1 MALSQ
6 IQCLDDNHVNPRTHE
21 SKPEFFYCEDQRL
34 ALEALLRD
42 GREGFGKCLESRGL
56 RGFLSDPELEV
67 LVRTVEPYDP
77 GCELFPE
84 GEEDEPTPLSLHY
97 WPEMSDT
104 SIPHMDLGWPD
115 SDGYRGVTRTT
126 VYTQPPMEGQAH
138 IKEVVRKMIAQAQ
151 KVIAVVMDVFTD
163 VDIFRDLLD
172 ASFKR
177 KVSVYILLERTALPH
192 FLSMCQ
198 RANMHTGHRK
208 NLRVRCT
215 GGADFFTRSCTK
227 IRGRMGHRFMFI
239 DGDKAMSGSYCFT
252 WMSSRLD
259 RNLIT
264 VTTGQAVDGFDRL
277 FRFLYA
283 TSSSVDLRQIDMEPE
298 PEPDPLP
305 QPTVVAPPSAA
316 VARKLI
322 NPKYA
327 LVATSSPSPTTSV
340 DSPKETQDLDNSKKN
355 KRKKALEVDAPPL
368 HPGLV
373 DLEKA
378 CLISYLPTWPEP
390 DPPSDVIGFINIR
403 DTTRPTQV
411 HLQRHEMF
419 ETSQAIR
426 FSSPITKAKEILP
439 EVAKPR
445 QQTADHVELNKPQPA
460 PNTTKAEE
468 VVVDKHKSTQVS
480 VAPCDI
486 KSKEEGASGQKFK
499 SEKDTTEALNT
510 MNKLHSNTATSA
522 DVGHDT
528 ASLSAQS
535 SSKAPAPTIAKDYHM
550 TQTVHTNNLK
560 SDSLPKTNS
569 EKEVEAVPSL
579 NNKTVVMYRTHVLK
593 SKNVHTSKLLDLT
606 DSKPNTEQDTQGK
619 TVLSYTDS
627 HTQAVNTQPEIS
639 SEMTPNTQIPIV
651 HSRVSTSSAPDMP
664 SVSSTSLSE
673 NNHTEFTT
681 EHFST
686 DTAASVHSTSSS
698 SSLCPLP
705 SAITNSN
712 SLLPLSSSS
721 LPSSLTSAPPIPK
734 PRTVQLIIKDGNT
747 SNSQKLPEIS
757 VIKKTDSS
765 TALLVVHNEPTMEQT
780 SPVKEPQTAPEL
792 QDHSASKTG
801 VQKDTHN
808 RGNHKE
814 TPQQKQSVTSQETRD
829 KEADRRCDSGAETGT
844 VTGIKLQAQSDVLIT
859 DTPKAV
865 SVSVQ
870 EIIPKDVDSK
880 TVMSSDCKITP
891 QTKLDV
897 ACTVQKDTKAPEKSL
912 TSSEFSTVPNEK
924 GENMTNCKANLAK
937 LHETER
943 LSYYKLTPEDIDVS
957 EDVDSVKAPVRSP
970 VSTSHSPHM
979 SNVSAIDGIITS
991 AADRQDQQGKQARFP
1006 PTVSLRN
1013 TAKHNTDGTLQ
1024 EQTPKARESTQATDK
1039 GLRLYLSETI
1049 VPDLRSPTPERESRI
1064 LMGLIRTPTPDGFP
1078 SHASTPDSRTTTPDF
1093 RTPTPDSALSTTS
1106 DEYYE
1111 CSDSPF
1117 HEPVFD
1123 HVGFLKHGK
1132 TEDHVN
1138 FTLTNTPNAST
1149 TGTSPACT
1157 NYNPGAATLGS
1168 ADRNTSCSETST
1180 LTGSGRVSSPSLL
1193 VKKVKVSEPENTAN
1207 VEQDDETRK
1216 LNTVERREEQQ
1227 SQETEKRD
1235 SEEANKG
1242 VDHFEQDEEST
1253 EKVKEAPKRS
1263 LVLSQSTA
1271 DAPVDG
1277 GVTAGE
1283 SASEGTQPKV
1293 SRSTSDLKTE
1303 MVSYKGPDKVTLNK
1317 EKASTQ
1323 TALRPS
1329 DVERRE
1335 NLQLTRDTEALKLLH
1350 YPSKHQ
1356 RVQQPD
1362 SGASSPSRPPRPPRP
1377 LSATQ
1382 PLGPRSWA
1390 SRQLSQPE
1398 GKVQHGSFQ
1407 VLDNA
1412 SSRRRSPSRPAPPG
1426 AMGPVG
1432 SAAGRKQV
1440 PSSQQGLVSRQPSAT
1455 QSRARAGQ
1463 AQNQTQYPKPQA
1475 SFLHSQ
1481 SHLQRQTHSHPQ
1493 KLMVSAEEAHGQDE
1507 GRTPFGFTFSR
1518 LYNLKGL
1525 KDKMSK
1531 LPTHSKRGSTSSPV
1545 QGNKSSS

>member
-390 DPPSDVIGFINIR
+390 DPPSDVIGFINIW

-468 VVVDKHKSTQVS
+468 VV
-480 VAPCDI
+480 
-486 KSKEEGASGQKFK
+486 
-499 SEKDTTEALNT
+499 
-510 MNKLHSNTATSA
+510 
-522 DVGHDT
+522 
-528 ASLSAQS
+528 
-535 SSKAPAPTIAKDYHM
+535 
-550 TQTVHTNNLK
+550 
-560 SDSLPKTNS
+560 
-569 EKEVEAVPSL
+569 
-579 NNKTVVMYRTHVLK
+579 
-593 SKNVHTSKLLDLT
+593 
-606 DSKPNTEQDTQGK
+606 
-619 TVLSYTDS
+619 
-627 HTQAVNTQPEIS
+627 
-639 SEMTPNTQIPIV
+639 
-651 HSRVSTSSAPDMP
+651 
-664 SVSSTSLSE
+664 
-673 NNHTEFTT
+673 
-681 EHFST
+681 
-686 DTAASVHSTSSS
+686 
-698 SSLCPLP
+698 
-705 SAITNSN
+705 
-712 SLLPLSSSS
+712 
-721 LPSSLTSAPPIPK
+721 
-734 PRTVQLIIKDGNT
+734 
-747 SNSQKLPEIS
+747 
-757 VIKKTDSS
+757 
-765 TALLVVHNEPTMEQT
+765 
-780 SPVKEPQTAPEL
+780 
-792 QDHSASKTG
+792 
-801 VQKDTHN
+801 
-808 RGNHKE
+808 
-814 TPQQKQSVTSQETRD
+814 
-829 KEADRRCDSGAETGT
+829 
-844 VTGIKLQAQSDVLIT
+844 
-859 DTPKAV
+859 
-865 SVSVQ
+865 
-870 EIIPKDVDSK
+870 
-880 TVMSSDCKITP
+880 
-891 QTKLDV
+891 
-897 ACTVQKDTKAPEKSL
+897 
-912 TSSEFSTVPNEK
+912 
-924 GENMTNCKANLAK
+924 
-937 LHETER
+937 
-943 LSYYKLTPEDIDVS
+943 
-957 EDVDSVKAPVRSP
+957 
-970 VSTSHSPHM
+970 
-979 SNVSAIDGIITS
+979 
-991 AADRQDQQGKQARFP
+991 
-1006 PTVSLRN
+1006 
-1013 TAKHNTDGTLQ
+1013 
-1024 EQTPKARESTQATDK
+1024 
-1039 GLRLYLSETI
+1039 
-1049 VPDLRSPTPERESRI
+1049 
-1064 LMGLIRTPTPDGFP
+1064 
-1078 SHASTPDSRTTTPDF
+1078 
-1093 RTPTPDSALSTTS
+1093 
-1106 DEYYE
+1106 
-1111 CSDSPF
+1111 
-1117 HEPVFD
+1117 
-1123 HVGFLKHGK
+1123 
-1132 TEDHVN
+1132 
-1138 FTLTNTPNAST
+1138 
-1149 TGTSPACT
+1149 
-1157 NYNPGAATLGS
+1157 
-1168 ADRNTSCSETST
+1168 
-1180 LTGSGRVSSPSLL
+1180 
-1193 VKKVKVSEPENTAN
+1193 
-1207 VEQDDETRK
+1207 
-1216 LNTVERREEQQ
+1216 
-1227 SQETEKRD
+1227 
-1235 SEEANKG
+1235 
-1242 VDHFEQDEEST
+1242 
-1253 EKVKEAPKRS
+1253 
-1263 LVLSQSTA
+1263 
-1271 DAPVDG
+1271 
-1277 GVTAGE
+1277 
-1283 SASEGTQPKV
+1283 
-1293 SRSTSDLKTE
+1293 
-1303 MVSYKGPDKVTLNK
+1303 
-1317 EKASTQ
+1317 
-1323 TALRPS
+1323 
-1329 DVERRE
+1329 
-1335 NLQLTRDTEALKLLH
+1335 LLH

>member
-42 GREGFGKCLESRGL
+42 GREAFVKYLEARGL

-67 LVRTVEPYDP
+67 LARTVEPYDP

-177 KVSVYILLERTALPH
+177 KISVYILLERTALPH

-239 DGDKAMSGSYCFT
+239 DGDKAVSGSYSFT

-283 TSSSVDLRQIDMEPE
+283 SSSSVDLRQIGMESE

-305 QPTVVAPPSAA
+305 QPTMVAPPSAA

-327 LVATSSPSPTTSV
+327 LVVASNSSPTTSV
-340 DSPKETQDLDNSKKN
+340 DSPKETQDSDNSKKN
-355 KRKKALEVDAPPL
+355 KRKKAIEEGALPL

-390 DPPSDVIGFINIR
+390 DPPSDVIGFINVR

-426 FSSPITKAKEILP
+426 FSSPITKAKETLP

-460 PNTTKAEE
+460 PNTAKAEE
-468 VVVDKHKSTQVS
+468 LVVDKPKPTQVS

-486 KSKEEGASGQKFK
+486 KSKEEAPEQKPAESAQNFK
-499 SEKDTTEALNT
+499 PEKDTTEALNT
-510 MNKLHSNTATSA
+510 VNKLHSNTATNP
-522 DVGHDT
+522 DVGHIT
-528 ASLSAQS
+528 AYLSAQS
-535 SSKAPAPTIAKDYHM
+535 SSKAPAPTNVKDYHM
-550 TQTVHTNNLK
+550 TQTVHTNDLK
-560 SDSLPKTNS
+560 SDSHPETNT
-569 EKEVEAVPSL
+569 EKEAETVPDL
-579 NNKTVVMYRTHVLK
+579 NKKTVMYRTHVLK

-606 DSKPNTEQDTQGK
+606 DSKPNTEQNTQEK
-619 TVLSYTDS
+619 TALSHTDS
-627 HTQAVNTQPEIS
+627 HIQAVNMQPEIS

-651 HSRVSTSSAPDMP
+651 HSHVSTSSAPDMP

-673 NNHTEFTT
+673 NSHTEFTT
-681 EHFST
+681 EHFSN
-686 DTAASVHSTSSS
+686 DTVASVPSTSSS
-698 SSLCPLP
+698 SSLRPLP

-712 SLLPLSSSS
+712 PPLPSFSSS
-721 LPSSLTSAPPIPK
+721 LSSSLTSAPPIPK
-734 PRTVQLIIKDGNT
+734 PRTVQLVIKDSNT
-747 SNSQKLPEIS
+747 NNSQKLPEIS
-757 VIKKTDSS
+757 VIKKTDF
-765 TALLVVHNEPTMEQT
+765 M
-780 SPVKEPQTAPEL
+780 KEPQTAPEL
-792 QDHSASKTG
+792 QDRSTSKAG
-801 VQKDTHN
+801 AEKDTHN
-808 RGNHKE
+808 VGNHKE

-829 KEADRRCDSGAETGT
+829 KEADGRRDSGAETRT
-844 VTGIKLQAQSDVLIT
+844 VTGIKLETQSDILIT
-859 DTPKAV
+859 DTPKAA
-865 SVSVQ
+865 SVNVQ
-870 EIIPKDVDSK
+870 EIIPKDVDPK
-880 TVMSSDCKITP
+880 TVMSRDSKIIP
-891 QTKLDV
+891 QTKIDIV
-897 ACTVQKDTKAPEKSL
+897 STVQKDTKAPEKSL

-924 GENMTNCKANLAK
+924 GENTTNCKPNLAK
-937 LHETER
+937 LHEPER
-943 LSYYKLTPEDIDVS
+943 LSYYKLTLEDIDVS
-957 EDVDSVKAPVRSP
+957 EDVDSVKAPVHSP
-970 VSTSHSPHM
+970 VSTSSSPHM
-979 SNVSAIDGIITS
+979 SSVSAIDGILTS

-1006 PTVSLRN
+1006 PAVSLLN
-1013 TAKHNTDGTLQ
+1013 TVKHNTDGTFQ
-1024 EQTPKARESTQATDK
+1024 EQTPKARGSIQAPDNC
-1039 GLRLYLSETI
+1039 LRLYLSETV
-1049 VPDLRSPTPERESRI
+1049 VPDLRSPTPERESRVV
-1064 LMGLIRTPTPDGFP
+1064 MGLICTPTPDGFP
-1078 SHASTPDSRTTTPDF
+1078 SHVSTPDSRTTTPDF

-1123 HVGFLKHGK
+1123 HVGFLKHGM
-1132 TEDHVN
+1132 TEDHVS
-1138 FTLTNTPNAST
+1138 FKLTNTPNAST
-1149 TGTSPACT
+1149 TGTSPACI
-1157 NYNPGAATLGS
+1157 NYSPGAATLGS
-1168 ADRNTSCSETST
+1168 ADRSTSCSETST
-1180 LTGSGRVSSPSLL
+1180 LTGSARVSSSLL
-1193 VKKVKVSEPENTAN
+1193 VKKVKMSEPEDTAH
-1207 VEQDDETRK
+1207 VEQEDETRRK
-1216 LNTVERREEQQ
+1216 LNTVERGEEREF
-1227 SQETEKRD
+1227 QETERSS
-1235 SEEANKG
+1235 SEEANKE
-1242 VDHFEQDEEST
+1242 VDHFKQDEDST
-1253 EKVKEAPKRS
+1253 EKVKETPKRR
-1263 LVLSQSTA
+1263 LVLSQSAA
-1271 DAPVDG
+1271 DASVDG

-1303 MVSYKGPDKVTLNK
+1303 TISYKGPDKVTLSR
-1317 EKASTQ
+1317 EKASIQ
-1323 TALRPS
+1323 MALRPS
-1329 DVERRE
+1329 GVERRE
-1335 NLQLTRDTEALKLLH
+1335 NFQLTRDAEAPKLLH

-1362 SGASSPSRPPRPPRP
+1362 SGASLPSRPPRPARP

-1382 PLGPRSWA
+1382 PLGPRPWA

-1398 GKVQHGSFQ
+1398 GKAHHDSFQ
-1407 VLDNA
+1407 VLDNT
-1412 SSRRRSPSRPAPPG
+1412 SSRRRSPSRPVPPG
-1426 AMGPVG
+1426 AVGSVG

-1440 PSSQQGLVSRQPSAT
+1440 SSSQQGLVSRQPSAT
-1455 QSRARAGQ
+1455 QSRARAVQ
-1463 AQNQTQYPKPQA
+1463 AHNQPPKPQA
-1475 SFLHSQ
+1475 SFLHSH
-1481 SHLQRQTHSHPQ
+1481 SHLQTQTHSHPQ
-1493 KLMVSAEEAHGQDE
+1493 NQMVSAEEARGQDE
-1507 GRTPFGFTFSR
+1507 GRAPFGFTFSR

-1525 KDKMSK
+1525 KDKVSK
-1531 LPTHSKRGSTSSPV
+1531 LPTHSKRGSTSSSV